1 MPKSKS
7 STNKHTALATAVAPL
22 SPEKLRQICQT
33 TNFTFTS
40 TAELQ
45 AETQIIGQPR
55 GIRSIAFGIGIAS
68 HGYNIYALGAN
79 GTGRATAIE
88 HFLYQQSR
96 NAPVPSD
103 WIYVHNFAIPH
114 QPRAI
119 PLPAGQGTQFKT
131 RMSRLITDLRRDLPQ
146 AFDTDSYR
154 ETMNAVQNEFEQQR
168 DALLQALHQKA
179 AANKFALLQ
188 TASGFAIVPIE
199 NGQQLSQEQV
209 QQLPIETRQAMEQ
222 QAQNISVELEE
233 VGYQIHEL
241 ELKSRQTMKQIDR
254 DVAQAAVQHHFDNLK
269 TTYAADE
276 EMCVYLEEV
285 QADVLNQIEDFT
297 SPVDSQEEI
306 DLSRYEVNV
315 LVNNGETKG
324 APVIMEANPTYS
336 NLFGRLEYEMRDGLL
351 TTHFTNIKYGSLHKA
366 NGGYL
371 ILNAHDLFK
380 HPEAWEALKRAIKS
394 EQISVQPAGM
404 MNNGQVLAKTLD
416 PEPIP
421 LSVKIILTGSVGLY
435 YALFEQDEEFQSLF
449 KVRAD
454 FDSTMPR
461 DEASELAYANFIA
474 NRCHQEELTH
484 FDPTAVAKVVEYGSR
499 LAEDQRKLSTLF
511 GLVADLVRES
521 SYWAGVNGRSL
532 VTAPDVK
539 QALTE
544 RIERANQLEEHIF
557 EQFLNHTIFIET
569 EGSVVGQVNG
579 LSVIDTGDYSFGQPG
594 RITARTFMGDDGVIH
609 IERET
614 EMAGPIHEKGVLTIN
629 GYLGGTYAQHQPLSL
644 TASLTFE
651 QNYSGVDGDSASS
664 TELYAL
670 LSSLSEIP
678 IKQSLAVTGSVN
690 QRGEVQPI
698 GGVNEKIEGFFRL
711 CAARGLTGSHGVLI
725 PASNVDH
732 LMLDERVVTAVSAGK
747 FHIWPVKTL
756 DEGIELLTG
765 TPAGQRQKDGRY
777 PKDTIHYA
785 VQARLLQL
793 AEDLN
798 NFGEDDDVG
807 DSKEKKDD

>member
-1 MPKSKS
+1 MSKRK
-7 STNKHTALATAVAPL
+7 TTAGKTAVSDLTPD
-22 SPEKLRQICQT
+22 KLRQICHPET
-33 TNFTFTS
+33 FTFKS

-55 GIRSIAFGIGIAS
+55 GTRSIAFGIGITS

-88 HFLYQQSR
+88 HFLYEQTRSL
-96 NAPVPSD
+96 PVPSD

-119 PLPAGQGTQFKT
+119 ELPAGKGTQFKA
-131 RMSRLITDLRRDLPQ
+131 RMSRLIADLRQDLPQ

-154 ETMNAVQNEFEQQR
+154 ETITAVQSEFEQAR
-168 DALLQALHQKA
+168 STLLQALQQEAA
-179 AANKFALLQ
+179 AANFGLVQ
-188 TASGFAIVPIE
+188 TASGFAIVPIQ
-199 NGQQLSQEQV
+199 NGQQMSPEQV
-209 QQLPIETRQAMEQ
+209 QQLPLEARQEMEQ
-222 QAQNISVELEE
+222 QAQKLTAELEE
-233 VGYQIHEL
+233 VAYRIHEL
-241 ELKSRQTMKQIDR
+241 ELKARQTMKQIDR
-254 DVAQAAVQHHFDNLK
+254 DVAQTAVQHHFDDLK
-269 TTYAADE
+269 TAYASDE
-276 EMCVYLEEV
+276 EMCVYLTEV
-285 QADVLNQIEDFT
+285 HADVLNQIDDFT
-297 SPVDSQEEI
+297 SPVDMDSPEEI

-315 LVNNGETKG
+315 LVNNAETKG
-324 APVIMEANPTYS
+324 APVIVEANPTYT

-351 TTHFTNIKYGSLHKA
+351 TTHFTNIKWGSLHRA

-371 ILNAHDLFK
+371 ILNAHDLLK
-380 HPEAWEALKRAIKS
+380 HGDAWEALKRAIKA
-394 EQISVQPAGM
+394 EKILMQPTGM
-404 MNNGQVLAKTLD
+404 MSNGQVLAKTLD

-421 LSVKIILTGSVGLY
+421 LRVKIIMTGSVGLY
-435 YALFEQDEEFQSLF
+435 YGLFEQDEDFQMLF

-454 FDSTMPR
+454 FDSVMPR
-461 DEASELAYANFIA
+461 DGDAELAYANFIA
-474 NRCHQEELTH
+474 SRCHQEGLRH
-484 FDPTAVAKVVEYGSR
+484 FDATAVAKVVEFGSR
-499 LAEDQRKLSTLF
+499 LAEDKRKLSTLF
-511 GLVADLVRES
+511 GMIADLVRES
-521 SYWAGVNGRSL
+521 SYWAGVNGRND
-532 VTAPDVK
+532 VTADDVQ

-544 RIERANQLEEHIF
+544 RTERANQLEEHIF
-557 EQFLNHTIFIET
+557 EQFLDETIFIAT
-569 EGSVVGQVNG
+569 DGSVVGQVNG

-614 EMAGPIHEKGVLTIN
+614 EMAGPIHEKGVLTLN

-651 QNYSGVDGDSASS
+651 QNYGGIDGDSASS

-690 QRGEVQPI
+690 QRGEIQPI

-711 CAARGLTGSHGVLI
+711 CEARGLTGNQGVLI
-725 PASNVDH
+725 PASNIDN
-732 LMLDERVVTAVSAGK
+732 LMLHERVVTAVADGK

-756 DEGIELLTG
+756 NEGIELLMG
-765 TPAGQRQKDGRY
+765 LPAGERQKDGSY
-777 PKDTIHYA
+777 PEGTVHQA

-798 NFGEDDDVG
+798 KFGEDD
-807 DSKEKKDD
+807 EEDDD